1 MPYFV
6 VLNNSTLP
14 KSATPKLARRVTSED
29 SQSRINSQ
37 LRADIRT
44 HAKFSKSVLPAN
56 ALTAFDA
63 SAETLQCIDLF
74 LLDATCGNTMD
85 LSNTIALILGGGRG
99 TRLFPLTKIRAKP
112 AVPLAAKYRLIDI
125 PISNCINS
133 GLNRV
138 YVLTQFLSVS
148 LHRHLR
154 QTYSFDHFNGGF
166 VELLAAQQT
175 VEKGTDWYQGTADA
189 VRKNL
194 RYIMQPWIEH
204 VLILS
209 GDQLYRMD
217 FRDMMRSHID
227 SQADATIAG
236 IPVSRDDA
244 SALGIMQVNDGG
256 RVKGFVEKPETE
268 EELASVRMDP
278 SWIDQRGIN
287 SNGRDCLASMG
298 LYIFKKE
305 VMVDLLKNQE
315 HQDFGRQVFPE
326 AINSHKVQ
334 VHLFDGYWEDIG
346 TIKAFYDANLNLAGK
361 TPPFDIRNRESP
373 IFSRP
378 RFLPPTIMGDGRI
391 VNSLIADGCRIGH
404 NVTIENSVIRLRTV
418 IGDNVVIKDSIVMG
432 ADYIEDKSRL
442 LPGQTPVGVGDNSVV
457 SRAILDK
464 NCRVG
469 KGVKILN
476 SKNVETQGEDDD
488 LQIRDGISIVI
499 KNGELRDGFEC

>member
-1 MPYFV
+1 
-6 VLNNSTLP
+6 
-14 KSATPKLARRVTSED
+14 
-29 SQSRINSQ
+29 
-37 LRADIRT
+37 
-44 HAKFSKSVLPAN
+44 
-56 ALTAFDA
+56 
-63 SAETLQCIDLF
+63 
-74 LLDATCGNTMD
+74 MD

-175 VEKGTDWYQGTADA
+175 VEKGSDWYQGTADA

-217 FRDMMRSHID
+217 FGDMMQSHIE
-227 SQADATIAG
+227 SGADATISG
-236 IPVSRDDA
+236 IPVSREDA
-244 SALGIMQVNDGG
+244 SALGIMQVDNDG
-256 RVKGFVEKPETE
+256 RVKGFVEKPQSDE
-268 EELASVRMDP
+268 EIASVRMDP
-278 SWIDQRGIN
+278 EWIDQRGID
-287 SNGRDCLASMG
+287 SKGRDCLASMG
-298 LYIFKKE
+298 LYIFRRD
-305 VMVDLLKNQE
+305 VLLDLLGAGD
-315 HQDFGRQVFPE
+315 HQDFGREIFPE

-346 TIKAFYDANLNLAGK
+346 TIRAFYEANLSLAG
-361 TPPFDIRNRESP
+361 TDAPFDIRNREAP
-373 IFSRP
+373 IYSRP
-378 RFLPPTIMGDGRI
+378 RFLPPTIMANGQI
-391 VNSLIADGCRIGH
+391 ENSLIADGCRFGK
-404 NVTIENSVIRLRTV
+404 NVTIKNSVIGLRTV
-418 IGDNVVIKDSIVMG
+418 IGDNVTIEDSVVMG

-442 LPGQTPVGVGDNSVV
+442 APGEIPVGIGDNSVV
-457 SRAILDK
+457 SKAILDK

-469 KGVKILN
+469 ANVKLTN
-476 SKNVETQGEDDD
+476 AAGHETQGEDDD
-488 LQIRDGISIVI
+488 FQIRDGISIVI
-499 KNGELRDGFEC
+499 KNGKIPDGFEC